1 MFKRHIHLL
10 STWNYIRDLEWCI
23 NATKF
28 SLLMSCCNVIIYNFP
43 VILFTANNLD
53 YLSLN
58 GVLIIATV
66 VIVIFIVTSL
76 FLLVLCILSFNLAKL
91 FCLLVA
97 LCNSIALYFVITYRV
112 VLDTTMM
119 SNVFNTNLTEASSYW
134 HYKMILYL
142 IMLGVIPSI
151 FIYKFRINK
160 VKRINLFL
168 QSFVLIVVLI
178 SWTYLNAN
186 KLLWIDKYSSR
197 LGARI
202 MPWSYIGNTIRL
214 QQLKH
219 KYSSDQELL
228 PPAQL
233 EESDEKTITILVIGE
248 AARAENFSLYGY
260 NRPTNPLLEKQGVIA
275 LDNTVSCATYTT
287 LSLRCILS
295 HKDVSTPFSKQY
307 EPLPSYLQRHGV
319 DVVWRTNNWGEPP
332 MKVNTYQRSDELE
345 RECKGDQCQYD
356 EVLLSGLGERVRSS
370 MQQNIFIVIHRW
382 GSHGPSYYKRYSKQY
397 EIFKPVCKS
406 VELNQCTNH
415 ELVNAYDNS
424 ILYTDYFLTQ
434 TINLL
439 QDLKTPAVMIYISD
453 HGESLGEFGL
463 YLHGVPYAVAPDVQ
477 THIPFIVW
485 MSPEFIEKKGIDI
498 NRIKQSK
505 SHSHQNIFHSVL
517 GAINMHSEVYNDQL
531 DIFNTMIDN
540 LGESD
545 P

>member
-1 MFKRHIHLL
+1 
-10 STWNYIRDLEWCI
+10 
-23 NATKF
+23 
-28 SLLMSCCNVIIYNFP
+28 MSCCNVIIYNVP

-202 MPWSYIGNTIRL
+202 VPWSYIGNTIRL

-219 KYSSDQELL
+219 KYSSNQELL

-345 RECKGDQCQYD
+345 RECKGDQCQHD

-370 MQQNIFIVIHRW
+370 MQQNIFIVIHLW
-382 GSHGPSYYKRYSKQY
+382 GSHGP
-397 EIFKPVCKS
+397 
-406 VELNQCTNH
+406 
-415 ELVNAYDNS
+415 
-424 ILYTDYFLTQ
+424 
-434 TINLL
+434 
-439 QDLKTPAVMIYISD
+439 
-453 HGESLGEFGL
+453 
-463 YLHGVPYAVAPDVQ
+463 
-477 THIPFIVW
+477 
-485 MSPEFIEKKGIDI
+485 
-498 NRIKQSK
+498 
-505 SHSHQNIFHSVL
+505 
-517 GAINMHSEVYNDQL
+517 
-531 DIFNTMIDN
+531 
-540 LGESD
+540 
-545 P
+545 

>member
-1 MFKRHIHLL
+1 MKKNSISSHFKDMKVNESKDLKLVTVLDHRLIDGRGAHLPVL
-10 STWNYIRDLEWCI
+10 QEIGDALTSVAWDTWLAINPHTMKKLGIKRNQLVEVKTSFGSVKVAAYPLPGLHPNTLVIPRGNGHNDDRSTISNKNGVNPLE
-23 NATKF
+23 A
-28 SLLMSCCNVIIYNFP
+28 
-43 VILFTANNLD
+43 LD
-53 YLSLN
+53 YSQDELS
-58 GVLIIATV
+58 GEP
-66 VIVIFIVTSL
+66 VTSGQLVSLKPLQESYRLAAMQKTDDDLQGRDDIIKTMSLSKVNHKKRLKKSLDDVPDL
-76 FLLVLCILSFNLAKL
+76 FPKLEEAK
-91 FCLLVA
+91 
-97 LCNSIALYFVITYRV
+97 
-112 VLDTTMM
+112 
-119 SNVFNTNLTEASSYW
+119 
-134 HYKMILYL
+134 
-142 IMLGVIPSI
+142 
-151 FIYKFRINK
+151 
-160 VKRINLFL
+160 
-168 QSFVLIVVLI
+168 
-178 SWTYLNAN
+178 
-186 KLLWIDKYSSR
+186 
-197 LGARI
+197 
-202 MPWSYIGNTIRL
+202 
-214 QQLKH
+214 
-219 KYSSDQELL
+219 
-228 PPAQL
+228 QL
-233 EESDEKTITILVIGE
+233 EESDEKTIIILVVGE

-260 NRPTNPLLEKQGVIA
+260 NRPTNPLLKKQGVIA
-275 LDNTVSCATYTT
+275 LNNTVSCATYTT